1 VSDPTRHPE
10 PERLSAYLDGDLH
23 DPERTLLA
31 AHLSGCAACTAALA
45 ELETVKTRAARL
57 PARGPEADLWP
68 GIADRLVRRG
78 ERVGSAAPAP
88 DHAPRGARRVTSWRG
103 WRVSLGI
110 PQLAAAAVVLMLL
123 GAGGLWLALERTR
136 PAPAPVR
143 LAPVDH
149 TAPDVIGPVALP
161 ADFGFARYDGAIAAL
176 RQTLESHR
184 DELDPKTVS
193 VVEHNLVVI
202 DRAIAEARRALAAD
216 PANPYLN
223 HHLADQMQRK
233 VDLLRQVTALIHA

>member
-1 VSDPTRHPE
+1 MNVSDPIRHAE

-23 DPERTLLA
+23 DPERTQLA

-45 ELETVKTRAARL
+45 ELENVKTRAARL

-78 ERVGSAAPAP
+78 ERVGSAAGVQAP
-88 DHAPRGARRVTSWRG
+88 LRTPSWRG

-136 PAPAPVR
+136 PAPAPAR
-143 LAPVDH
+143 FAPVDR

-161 ADFGFARYDGAIAAL
+161 ADFGFARYDGAITAL
-176 RQTLESHR
+176 RTTLEQHR